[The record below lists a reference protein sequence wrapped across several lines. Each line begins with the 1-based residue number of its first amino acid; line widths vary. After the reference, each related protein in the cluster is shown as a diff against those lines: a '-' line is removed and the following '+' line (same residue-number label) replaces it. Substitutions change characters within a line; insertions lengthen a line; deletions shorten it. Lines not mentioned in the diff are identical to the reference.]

1 MWGMSASEFARSV
14 AFGPET
20 IRMMVGAYEQLL
32 GDLQLV
38 NSNDPFTTVVAKEV
52 IEAARLGVLDAPT
65 LRERVLNAL
74 EKPH

>member
-1 MWGMSASEFARSV
+1 MSVSQFARSV

-20 IRMMVGAYEQLL
+20 IRMMVGTYEQLL